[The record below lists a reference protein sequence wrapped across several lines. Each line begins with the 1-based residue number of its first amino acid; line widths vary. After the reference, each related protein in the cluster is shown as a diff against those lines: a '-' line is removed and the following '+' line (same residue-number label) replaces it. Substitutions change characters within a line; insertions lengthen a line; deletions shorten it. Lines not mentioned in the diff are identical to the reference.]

1 MSLNRGELVSE
12 IASQMVRDDLDT
24 RIAIWL
30 SWGLT
35 RIDRFADLK
44 GLGKHVKAAC
54 VANQSEYAFP
64 TDCKYIR
71 TFTLLDHIITTFATT
86 DVNITTDVLT
96 VDEDISTGTRLIF
109 LNSDPPG
116 GLSTGTTYYCINLTS
131 TTIQVAT
138 SSDNASNGTAISLTD
153 TGSGTHV
160 MQILNSSNSRIL
172 RYIPEKEFV
181 SQIPDITQLGT
192 GKAEFYIDRADIFE
206 LGKSPDKRYCMDM
219 WYMKWQDEMTDDA
232 DEPEVSQIDDLIVAA
247 TVDRMRPD
255 YAPKGKAFASGGFNS
270 ANINAEQYKYPF
282 VTGK

>member
-12 IASQMVRDDLDT
+12 VASQMVRDDLDT

-30 SWGLT
+30 LWGLT

-54 VANQSEYAFP
+54 VVNQSEYAFP

-86 DVNITTDVLT
+86 DVDTATDVLT
-96 VDEDISTGTRLIF
+96 IDEDVSTGTRLIF

-116 GLSTGTTYYCINLTS
+116 GLSTGATYYCINLTS

-138 SSDNASNGTAISLTD
+138 SSDNAFDGTAIVLTD

-160 MQILNSSNSRIL
+160 MQIFSSSNSRIL

-192 GKAEFYIDRADIFE
+192 GKAEFYIDRADRIC
-206 LGKSPDKRYCMDM
+206 G
-219 WYMKWQDEMTDDA
+219 
-232 DEPEVSQIDDLIVAA
+232 I
-247 TVDRMRPD
+247 
-255 YAPKGKAFASGGFNS
+255 
-270 ANINAEQYKYPF
+270 
-282 VTGK
+282 